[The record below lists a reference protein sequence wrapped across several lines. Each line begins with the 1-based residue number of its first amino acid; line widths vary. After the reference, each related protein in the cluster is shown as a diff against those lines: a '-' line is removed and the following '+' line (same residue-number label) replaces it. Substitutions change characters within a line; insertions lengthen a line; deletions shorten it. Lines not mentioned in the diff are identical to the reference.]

1 MVEDVISES
10 ATLSAQLRRLR
21 GVSVVLPRPP
31 PSVATS
37 SVSSVWRRS
46 AAGVQIVPP
55 WSQYGG
61 GDRVWMVGWGRG

>member
-1 MVEDVISES
+1 MVEDAISGS
-10 ATLSAQLRRLR
+10 VTLSAQLRRLR
-21 GVSVVLPRPP
+21 RVSVVLPRPS

-55 WSQYGG
+55 WYQDGG
-61 GDRVWMVGWGRG
+61 GDRLWMVGWGRG